1 MKHAICGRRQKIR
14 NQEWIPIQQLRRGT
28 NWVYHNNCPPAAW
41 ALGCW
46 HLETWPNGLAFPE
59 RRVSGRRPRQLEWIF
74 WNLHWPFG
82 DNTTLWYKNN
92 LDWSYLYNYKLATQ
106 NTLANPMKYEK
117 GYVPDSNAART
128 AGHLDQTGQKV
139 HQVTLNLAGKVQRL
153 CIMTLRLR
161 YHGLCLHKH
170 APHKV
175 VRGYDL
181 CVQPKFQQ
189 IVPVKFQWFPPCAPW
204 SWRMSHQAH
213 SYKASPG

>member
-1 MKHAICGRRQKIR
+1 MKHAICGRRQTIR
-14 NQEWIPIQQLRRGT
+14 N
-28 NWVYHNNCPPAAW
+28 HNNCPPAAW

-46 HLETWPNGLAFPE
+46 HLETWPNDE
-59 RRVSGRRPRQLEWIF
+59 RRVSGRRPRQLEVQWIF
-74 WNLHWPFG
+74 WNLQWPFG
-82 DNTTLWYKNN
+82 DNSTLWYKKS
-92 LDWSYLYNYKLATQ
+92 LDWSYLYHYKLATQ

-153 CIMTLRLR
+153 CIMTLRFR
-161 YHGLCLHKH
+161 YHRLCLHKH
-170 APHKV
+170 APQKV

-181 CVQPKFQQ
+181 RVQPKFQQ